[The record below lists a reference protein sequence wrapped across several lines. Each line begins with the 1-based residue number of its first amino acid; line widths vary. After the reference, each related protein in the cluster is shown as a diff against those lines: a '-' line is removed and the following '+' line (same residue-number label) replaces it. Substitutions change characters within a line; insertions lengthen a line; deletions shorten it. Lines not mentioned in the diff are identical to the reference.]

1 MLQILPPH
9 PALRPFVKA
18 YWYLH
23 IQHNVPAFGIPIAP
37 IPETCLYFYPKDK
50 LQVNY
55 LDNSTHKIPDNIII
69 GQTTTRH
76 NLLIPNNY
84 LMFKVLLQPSG
95 FFRLFGIPMTFFVG
109 SYEETNLVLGN
120 EIKAIREKIENAAT
134 FEQMVGIMEAFL
146 LRKVATYKVEKH
158 AIDVVME
165 QSNFY
170 HFSLDQLAHDA
181 CLSSRQFERKFLERT
196 GVSPKFYS
204 RIARFN
210 QAMKLKQKAPQLSWM
225 HIAHDCGYFDHNHL
239 LRDFKQFAGDV
250 PSDFDF
256 EKAVI
261 Y

>member
-9 PALRPFVKA
+9 LALRPFVKA

-23 IQHNVPAFGIPIAP
+23 LQHNAPAISIPIAP

-55 LDNSTHKIPDNIII
+55 LDNSTQKIPDNIII
-69 GQTTTRH
+69 GQTTVRH

-95 FFRLFGIPMTFFVG
+95 FFRLFGIPMTLFTG
-109 SYEETNLVLGN
+109 SYEEINLVLGN
-120 EIKAIREKIENAAT
+120 EIKELRERIENAAT
-134 FEQMVGIMEAFL
+134 FEQMVSITEGFL
-146 LRKVATYKVEKH
+146 LRKVAAYKVEKH
-158 AIDVVME
+158 AIDVVLE
-165 QSNFY
+165 QPNFY
-170 HFSLDQLAHDA
+170 QYSLDQLAQDA

-204 RIARFN
+204 RIVRFN
-210 QAMKLKQKAPQLSWM
+210 QAMKLKQKFPQLSWM
-225 HIAHDCGYFDHNHL
+225 HVAHDCGYFDHNHL
-239 LRDFKQFAGDV
+239 LRDFKQFTGTI
-250 PSDFDF
+250 PTDFDF
-256 EKAVI
+256 ENAVI

>member
-1 MLQILPPH
+1 MLRILPPH
-9 PALRPFVKA
+9 SALRPFVKA

-23 IQHNVPAFGIPIAP
+23 VQHTMPLVNLPIAP
-37 IPETCLYFYPKDK
+37 IPETALYFYPKDK

-55 LDNSTHKIPDNIII
+55 LDKSTQIIPDNIII
-69 GQTTTRH
+69 GQVTARH

-95 FFRLFGIPMTFFVG
+95 FFRLFGIPMTLFAG
-109 SYEETNLVLGN
+109 SYEEINPVLGN
-120 EIKAIREKIENAAT
+120 EIREIRERIENAAM
-134 FEQMVGIMEAFL
+134 FEEMVDIMESFL
-146 LRKVATYKVEKH
+146 LRKVTAYKVEKH
-158 AIDVVME
+158 AIDAVLE
-165 QSNFY
+165 QSDFY
-170 HFSLDQLAHDA
+170 QYSLDQLANDA

-210 QAMKLKQKAPQLSWM
+210 QAMKLKQKAPQMSWM

-239 LRDFKQFAGDV
+239 LRDFKQFTGGV
-250 PSDFDF
+250 PSGFDF

>member
-23 IQHNVPAFGIPIAP
+23 LQHKAPAISIPIAP
-37 IPETCLYFYPKDK
+37 IPESCLYFYPKDR
-50 LQVNY
+50 LHVNY
-55 LDNSTHKIPDNIII
+55 LDKSTQTIPDNIIT
-69 GQTTTRH
+69 GQVTVRH
-76 NLLIPNNY
+76 NLVIPNNY

-95 FFRLFGIPMTFFVG
+95 FFRLFGIPMTLFAG
-109 SYEETNLVLGN
+109 SYEEINLVLGN
-120 EIKAIREKIENAAT
+120 EIKEIRERIENAAT
-134 FEQMVGIMEAFL
+134 FGQMVSITEAFL
-146 LRKVATYKVEKH
+146 LRKIVNYRVEKH
-158 AIDVVME
+158 AIDAVLE

-170 HFSLDQLAHDA
+170 HFSLDQLAQEA

-225 HIAHDCGYFDHNHL
+225 HVAHDCGYFDHNHL
-239 LRDFKQFAGDV
+239 LRDFKQFTGEV
-250 PSDFDF
+250 PSGFDF

>member
-23 IQHNVPAFGIPIAP
+23 VRHTMPLVSLPIAP
-37 IPETCLYFYPKDK
+37 IPETALYFYPKDK
-50 LQVNY
+50 LSVNY

-69 GQTTTRH
+69 GQSTFRH
-76 NLLIPNNY
+76 NLLIPSNY
-84 LMFKVLLQPSG
+84 IMFKVLLQPSG
-95 FFRLFGIPMTFFVG
+95 FFRLFGIPMTLFAG
-109 SYEETNLVLGN
+109 SYEEINLVLGN
-120 EIKAIREKIENAAT
+120 EIKEIRERIENAAT
-134 FEQMVGIMEAFL
+134 FGEMVNITEGFL
-146 LRKVATYKVEKH
+146 LRKIVDYKVEKH
-158 AIDVVME
+158 AIDAVLE

-170 HFSLDQLAHDA
+170 HFSLDQLAQDA
-181 CLSSRQFERKFLERT
+181 CLSRRQFERKFLERT

-204 RIARFN
+204 RILRFN

-225 HIAHDCGYFDHNHL
+225 HIAYDCGYFDHNHL
-239 LRDFKQFAGDV
+239 LRDFKQFTGAV
-250 PSDFDF
+250 PSGFDF